1 MSFIIRW
8 RYFPNCTK
16 IPEHLQGVITV
27 FENNENQ
34 ITSDSHQHKS
44 DGVLAILTK
53 DFIQCGFLVEQSKA
67 KDDLIRVPVLYGENG
82 KESLSFEVDA
92 YNADTK
98 TVVEVEA
105 GRGYT
110 NYQFLKD
117 FFECCM
123 MQDVDY
129 FCVAIR
135 KDYRGHKDFDSV
147 CNFFTAMYASQGM
160 ILPLKG
166 ILVIGY

>member
-1 MSFIIRW
+1 MIRW
-8 RYFPNCTK
+8 LYFPNSTK
-16 IPEHLQGVITV
+16 LPEHLKKVISA
-27 FENNENQ
+27 FEINEFQ
-34 ITSDSHQHKS
+34 ITSDDYSLKS
-44 DGVLAILTK
+44 DEVLALLSAELLGS
-53 DFIQCGFLVEQSKA
+53 GFLVEKSKA
-67 KDDLIRVPVLYGENG
+67 KSDLIRVPVLYGENG
-82 KESLSFEVDA
+82 KEALSFEVDA
-92 YNADTK
+92 YDPTTQ
-98 TVVEVEA
+98 TVIEVEA
-105 GRGYT
+105 GRGFT

-147 CNFFTAMYASQGM
+147 CKFFETLFASRRM
-160 ILPLKG
+160 NLPIKG